1 MEGLLEV
8 RDVNVRFGGIV
19 ALDSVSFNVPEGA
32 VVGLI
37 GPNGAGKTTLFNTIS
52 GLYRLNSGDLV
63 FRDKSLLGEAPH
75 NIVRRG
81 IARTFQ
87 NVELWPRMTVME
99 NVLTGYHSQFQTDYL
114 HFLRA
119 GLRLPGTR
127 RIEREAKSKALEA
140 LRYLGLENLA
150 NQPARGHP
158 FGVLKKIEL
167 ARALVSA
174 PSLLLLDEPAGGLTH
189 EEVDRLAQELRRL
202 HADFNLTLLVVEHH
216 MNLVMRVSD
225 RVVVLDFGRVIAEG
239 TPREVQTNP
248 RVIEAYLGTQQNGAA

>member
-1 MEGLLEV
+1 MPLLEV
-8 RDVNVRFGGIV
+8 RDVSVRFGGIV
-19 ALDSVSFNVPEGA
+19 ALDSVSFEVPEGA

-52 GLYRLNSGDLV
+52 GLYRVDSGDLV
-63 FRDKSLLGEAPH
+63 FKGKSLHGRAPH
-75 NIVRRG
+75 DIVREG

-87 NVELWPRMTVME
+87 NVELWPRMTVLD
-99 NVLTGYHSQFQTDYL
+99 NVLTGYHSRFKTDSF

-127 RIEREAKSKALEA
+127 GIERDATDKALEV
-140 LRYLGLENLA
+140 LRYLGLQDLA
-150 NQPARGHP
+150 GHPARGHP

-167 ARALVSA
+167 ARALVSS

-189 EEVDRLAQELRRL
+189 EEVDRLAQVLRRL
-202 HADFNLTLLVVEHH
+202 HQDFNVTLLIVEHH
-216 MNLVMRVSD
+216 MNLVMKVSD
-225 RVVVLDFGRVIAEG
+225 QVVVLDFGRVIAAG

-248 RVIEAYLGTQQNGAA
+248 RVIEAYLGTQQNGTA

>member
-1 MEGLLEV
+1 MGGLLEV

-19 ALDSVSFNVPEGA
+19 ALDSVSFTVPEGTI
-32 VVGLI
+32 VGLI

-87 NVELWPRMTVME
+87 NVELWPRMTVLE
-99 NVLTGYHSQFQTDYL
+99 NVLTGYHSQFQTDYF

-127 RIEREAKSKALEA
+127 RIEREAKSKSLEV

-150 NQPARGHP
+150 NQPAPGHP
-158 FGVLKKIEL
+158 LGPPNKIHL
-167 ARALVSA
+167 
-174 PSLLLLDEPAGGLTH
+174 
-189 EEVDRLAQELRRL
+189 
-202 HADFNLTLLVVEHH
+202 
-216 MNLVMRVSD
+216 
-225 RVVVLDFGRVIAEG
+225 
-239 TPREVQTNP
+239 PRP
-248 RVIEAYLGTQQNGAA
+248 RVPHPRPLLPDQ

>member
-1 MEGLLEV
+1 MALLEV
-8 RDVNVRFGGIV
+8 RDVSVRFGGIV
-19 ALDSVSFNVPEGA
+19 ALDKVSFDVPEGA

-52 GLYRLNSGDLV
+52 GLYRVDSGDLV
-63 FRDKSLLGEAPH
+63 FEGKTLIGKAPY
-75 NIVRRG
+75 NVVRSG

-87 NVELWPRMTVME
+87 NVELWPRMTVLD
-99 NVLTGYHSQFQTDYL
+99 NVLAGYHSRFKSDGF
-114 HFLRA
+114 HFMRA

-127 RIEREAKSKALEA
+127 RMEREAKEKSLEV
-140 LRYLGLENLA
+140 LRYLGLEQLA
-150 NQPARGHP
+150 NYPARGHP

-174 PSLLLLDEPAGGLTH
+174 PSLLLLDEPAGGLTV
-189 EEVDRLAQELRRL
+189 EEVDRLALQLRRL
-202 HADFNLTLLVVEHH
+202 HADFKLTLLLVEHH

>member
-1 MEGLLEV
+1 MGGLLEV
-8 RDVNVRFGGIV
+8 RDANVRFGGIV

-32 VVGLI
+32 IVGLI

-63 FRDKSLLGEAPH
+63 FRAKSLLGEAPH

-99 NVLTGYHSQFQTDYL
+99 NVLTGYHSQFKTDYL

-127 RIEREAKSKALEA
+127 RIEREAKSKALEV

>member
-1 MEGLLEV
+1 MPLLEV
-8 RDVNVRFGGIV
+8 RDVSVRFGGIV

-32 VVGLI
+32 IVGLI
-37 GPNGAGKTTLFNTIS
+37 GPNGAGKTTLFNIVS
-52 GLYRLNSGDLV
+52 GLYRMDSGDLI
-63 FRDKSLLGEAPH
+63 FKGQSIAGQAPH
-75 NIVRRG
+75 NVVRKG

-87 NVELWPRMTVME
+87 NVELWPHMTVLE
-99 NVLTGYHSQFQTDYL
+99 NVLTGYHSRFKTDSL

-119 GLRLPGTR
+119 GFQLPGTR
-127 RIEREAKSKALEA
+127 RMERDAKEKALEV
-140 LRYLGLENLA
+140 LRYLELERLA
-150 NQPARGHP
+150 NHPAQGHP

-189 EEVDRLAQELRRL
+189 EEVERLAQQLRRL
-202 HADFNLTLLVVEHH
+202 HTDFNVTLLVVEHH
-216 MNLVMRVSD
+216 MNLVMKVSD
-225 RVVVLDFGRVIAEG
+225 RVAVLNFGRLIAEG

>member
-1 MEGLLEV
+1 MPLLEV
-8 RDVNVRFGGIV
+8 RDVSVRFGGII
-19 ALDSVSFNVPEGA
+19 ALDSVSFDVPEGA

-52 GLYRLNSGDLV
+52 GLYRVDGGDLV
-63 FRDKSLLGEAPH
+63 FKGKSLHGQAPH
-75 NIVRRG
+75 NIVREG

-87 NVELWPRMTVME
+87 NVELWPRMTVLD
-99 NVLTGYHSQFQTDYL
+99 NVLTGYHSRFKTDSL

-127 RIEREAKSKALEA
+127 GMERDATDKALEV
-140 LRYLGLENLA
+140 LRYLGLEDLA
-150 NQPARGHP
+150 GQPARGHP

-167 ARALVSA
+167 ARALVSS

-189 EEVDRLAQELRRL
+189 EEVDRLAQVLRRL
-202 HADFNLTLLVVEHH
+202 HHDFNVTLLIVEHH
-216 MNLVMRVSD
+216 MNLVMKVSD
-225 RVVVLDFGRVIAEG
+225 QVVVLDFGRVIAAG

>member
-1 MEGLLEV
+1 MPLLEV
-8 RDVNVRFGGIV
+8 RDVSVRFGGII
-19 ALDSVSFNVPEGA
+19 ALDSVSFDVPEGA

-52 GLYRLNSGDLV
+52 GLYRVDSGDLI
-63 FRDKSLLGEAPH
+63 FKGKSLHGQAPH
-75 NIVRRG
+75 NIVREG

-87 NVELWPRMTVME
+87 NVELWPRMTVLD
-99 NVLTGYHSQFQTDYL
+99 NVLTGYHSRFKTDSL

-127 RIEREAKSKALEA
+127 GIERDARDKAIEV
-140 LRYLGLENLA
+140 LRYLGLQDLA
-150 NQPARGHP
+150 SHPARGHP

-167 ARALVSA
+167 ARALVSS

-189 EEVDRLAQELRRL
+189 EEVDRLAQVLRRL
-202 HADFNLTLLVVEHH
+202 HRDFNVTLLIVEHH
-216 MNLVMRVSD
+216 MNLVMKVSD
-225 RVVVLDFGRVIAEG
+225 QVVVLDFGRVIAAG

>member
-1 MEGLLEV
+1 MPLLEV
-8 RDVNVRFGGIV
+8 RDVSVRFGGII
-19 ALDSVSFNVPEGA
+19 ALDSVSFDVPEGA

-52 GLYRLNSGDLV
+52 GLYRVDSGDLI
-63 FRDKSLLGEAPH
+63 FKGKSLHGQAPH
-75 NIVRRG
+75 NIVREG

-87 NVELWPRMTVME
+87 NVELWPRMTVLD
-99 NVLTGYHSQFQTDYL
+99 NVLTGYHSRFKTDSL

-127 RIEREAKSKALEA
+127 GIERDATDKAIEV
-140 LRYLGLENLA
+140 LRYLGLQDLA
-150 NQPARGHP
+150 SHPARGHP

-167 ARALVSA
+167 ARALVSS

-189 EEVDRLAQELRRL
+189 EEVDRLAQVLRRL
-202 HADFNLTLLVVEHH
+202 HHDFNVTLLIVEHH
-216 MNLVMRVSD
+216 MNLVMKVSD
-225 RVVVLDFGRVIAEG
+225 QVVVLDFGRVIAAG